1 MRPHRRVSAALFVL
15 ATLLL
20 LPALRA
26 QDEPRTA
33 GTEGVPVPKKIRHVQ
48 PVYPPEAQEQGIR
61 GIVILELVLDTQG
74 RVSAVSIIRSVPGLD
89 EAALAAAR
97 QWEYEVTKVEGKPVS
112 VRLTVPIT
120 FTLKLPDIPREP
132 GIPELRQGALP
143 RAPGGTSGRAVV
155 VAEITLDPDGRI
167 GLARVVEGE
176 MPWSDAVVQAL
187 RTWRFAPPPPDV
199 TLSFRL
205 EAAFSPGPG
214 RGEGGVQIRLRDLRR
229 SAALPS
235 EGEAPEE
242 TPAEPAAPAS
252 VAETTRQGSAPAT
265 GEAGPGA
272 GEAPEPA
279 AGGTAGA
286 GSVAPSPAAA
296 PPPPAEATAATT
308 APATTA
314 AAIAPPPAQAAPT
327 PSPAE
332 AAAPPPVEVI
342 TAPPPPLPPENGVS
356 AIRDVT
362 LEPGVPDLVRGR
374 RPVAPP
380 FARMARAVGTVEV
393 AFSVGAGGT
402 TAVQSVNGPD
412 VLKPAAEQTVASW
425 VFRRVRAD
433 RIYLLAALSYDGDRV
448 SVVVRPQP
456 PPP

>member
-48 PVYPPEAQEQGIR
+48 PVSPPEAQEQGIR

-214 RGEGGVQIRLRDLRR
+214 RGGGGIRGAGPRR
-229 SAALPS
+229 GP
-235 EGEAPEE
+235 
-242 TPAEPAAPAS
+242 
-252 VAETTRQGSAPAT
+252 SAP
-265 GEAGPGA
+265 GRGDSGHDGPGDDRRRYRPSTCTS
-272 GEAPEPA
+272 GTDPV
-279 AGGTAGA
+279 AGGSRG
-286 GSVAPSPAAA
+286 
-296 PPPPAEATAATT
+296 TT
-308 APATTA
+308 SGGGHHT
-314 AAIAPPPAQAAPT
+314 T
-327 PSPAE
+327 PSPPSPRE
-332 AAAPPPVEVI
+332 
-342 TAPPPPLPPENGVS
+342 
-356 AIRDVT
+356 
-362 LEPGVPDLVRGR
+362 R
-374 RPVAPP
+374 RFGHPRRHTR
-380 FARMARAVGTVEV
+380 ARCARPCA
-393 AFSVGAGGT
+393 
-402 TAVQSVNGPD
+402 
-412 VLKPAAEQTVASW
+412 
-425 VFRRVRAD
+425 
-433 RIYLLAALSYDGDRV
+433 
-448 SVVVRPQP
+448 
-456 PPP
+456 

>member
-143 RAPGGTSGRAVV
+143 RPPGGASGRAVV
-155 VAEITLDPDGRI
+155 VAEITLDPDGRS

-176 MPWSDAVVQAL
+176 TPWSDAVVQAL

-205 EAAFSPGPG
+205 EAEFSPG

-242 TPAEPAAPAS
+242 TPAEPAVPAS
-252 VAETTRQGSAPAT
+252 VAETTRQGSA
-265 GEAGPGA
+265 
-272 GEAPEPA
+272 
-279 AGGTAGA
+279 
-286 GSVAPSPAAA
+286 
-296 PPPPAEATAATT
+296 
-308 APATTA
+308 
-314 AAIAPPPAQAAPT
+314 
-327 PSPAE
+327 
-332 AAAPPPVEVI
+332 
-342 TAPPPPLPPENGVS
+342 
-356 AIRDVT
+356 
-362 LEPGVPDLVRGR
+362 
-374 RPVAPP
+374 
-380 FARMARAVGTVEV
+380 
-393 AFSVGAGGT
+393 
-402 TAVQSVNGPD
+402 
-412 VLKPAAEQTVASW
+412 
-425 VFRRVRAD
+425 
-433 RIYLLAALSYDGDRV
+433 
-448 SVVVRPQP
+448 
-456 PPP
+456 